1 MRPDTRQARDDPGE
15 RLLRLALARPAQ
27 AYAEATRQLA
37 AQPDPGT
44 ASTAHQARAIVV
56 RDRGDQAGALRELRR
71 ALRLAQRSVDPRRV
85 ADVRATLGL
94 TLGLGG
100 RTREGLAML
109 DLALDG
115 CRGVLAGRILMRRAS
130 LLRTCGRYEEALA
143 DLRRAIALLRR
154 AGDQV
159 WEARSRSHR
168 FLVYAAVGQAARADR
183 DLVIAE
189 RLFGATGQ
197 DLERAMAVHNRADL
211 AFQVGD
217 LPAALGFLDE
227 AEASYEALQAY
238 RPTLPIDRCQ
248 VLLAAG
254 LATEAFATTEQA
266 LGRHLRRGAEAT
278 RTAELLFAVATAA
291 QAAGRPEV
299 AAERAAA
306 ARTLFRRQ
314 HRRAWQ
320 ARAAFVELQTLT
332 DAGASGERMR
342 RRAIVLA
349 DELNALRAPEAGAA
363 DLLAARLCA
372 ARHRDVD
379 ADRHLARSARARHR
393 GPSFGRAAGWLAQA
407 QRAEARGSANGLL
420 TACRLGLRAAAEH
433 QRGLAAPDLRA
444 HAAAYGHALAAM
456 AQRHAVRQGDAW
468 MLLTWSERWRASA
481 LALPPARPPDDKELA
496 ADLTALRGVLRR
508 LDQARLAD
516 EPTDTLEQQ
525 RRRLE
530 AAIGAR
536 ARRRPVG
543 GEPGPDNGARDNGTR
558 DNGTRDADQLGLLLD
573 GLAGHRL
580 VDLAIVD
587 DRIYVTSAVGRR
599 VHTHPAGTL
608 EAAARE
614 VEHSRF
620 LLRRIAYGRPSR
632 AALRDL
638 AAAGSRL
645 QELLLGPAAADIDGP
660 TVVVPPAR
668 LHTVPW
674 SLLPALRRVPT
685 VVAPSALMWLRAGQ
699 LPRPRRRRM
708 VVAVGPGLPGTA
720 MEAATIARG
729 YPDAVVLS
737 GGTATVEATLDA
749 LDGAFTAHIAAHG
762 RFRADNPLF
771 TSLSLADG
779 PLTIYDL
786 GRLRRAP
793 RQLVLSSCESAV
805 AAPVGSDELIG
816 AMSALAPLG
825 TASMLASI
833 VPVNDVATGPVM
845 ADFHARLL
853 AGEPFGAALC
863 AARAAADATADPVAI
878 ATAVSFIAVGR

>member
-27 AYAEATRQLA
+27 AYAEATQQLA
-37 AQPDPGT
+37 ARPDPGT
-44 ASTAHQARAIVV
+44 ASIAHQARAIVV
-56 RDRGDQAGALRELRR
+56 RDRGDQARALRELRQ
-71 ALRLAQRSVDPRRV
+71 ALRLAQRWADPRRV

-227 AEASYEALQAY
+227 AEARYEDLQAY

-254 LATEAFATTEQA
+254 LATEALASTEQA

-278 RTAELLFAVATAA
+278 RTAELLFAVAAAA
-291 QAAGRPEV
+291 QAAGRPAV

-320 ARAAFVELQTLT
+320 ARAAFVELQTLA
-332 DAGASGERMR
+332 DAGVSGERLR
-342 RRAIVLA
+342 RRATVLA

-372 ARHRDVD
+372 ARDRGLD

-456 AQRHAVRQGDAW
+456 AQRHAVRRGDAW

-496 ADLTALRGVLRR
+496 ADLTALRGVVRR

-530 AAIGAR
+530 AAIRAR

-543 GEPGPDNGARDNGTR
+543 GVPSAHNGTS
-558 DNGTRDADQLGLLLD
+558 DADELGHLLD

-587 DRIYVTSAVGRR
+587 DRIYVTSAVGQR
-599 VHTHPAGTL
+599 VHTHQAGTL

-614 VEHSRF
+614 VEHARF
-620 LLRRIAYGRPSR
+620 LLRRIAYGRPSKG
-632 AALRDL
+632 ALRDL
-638 AAAGSRL
+638 AAAGARL

-668 LHTVPW
+668 FHAVPW

-699 LPRPRRRRM
+699 LPRPRRRPM
-708 VVAVGPGLPGTA
+708 VVAVGPGLSGTA
-720 MEAATIARG
+720 TEAATIARG
-729 YPDAVVLS
+729 YPDAVILS
-737 GGTATVEATLDA
+737 GGAATVEATLDA

-805 AAPVGSDELIG
+805 AAPVGSDELLG
-816 AMSALAPLG
+816 TMSALAPLG
-825 TASMLASI
+825 TASMLASV

-845 ADFHARLL
+845 AEFHARLL

-863 AARAAADATADPVAI
+863 GARAAADATADPVAI